1 MYNRL
6 ITLTVLLL
14 SACTPLV
21 RQAPESTQI
30 ASLTPL
36 PANWQPTSSLPIEG
50 NTPEMPQ
57 NNPTP
62 SSKLRELAETAKKD
76 LAQRLSIPYT
86 RIELM
91 DAQEVIWPDSSLG
104 CPQPGM
110 FYAEV
115 LTPGYLILLRADGHD
130 YEYHA
135 GRSSDIFYCEK
146 PTPPVPGMP
155 GDV

>member
-6 ITLTVLLL
+6 ISLTILLL
-14 SACTPLV
+14 SACTPFV
-21 RQAPESTQI
+21 SQAPESTQM

-36 PANWQPTSSLPIEG
+36 PANLQPTSLPTQGDI
-50 NTPEMPQ
+50 PQMPQ

-62 SSKLRELAETAKKD
+62 SSKLEKLAEMAKKD
-76 LAQRLSIPYT
+76 LTQRLSIPYT
-86 RIELM
+86 RIELI

-104 CPQPGM
+104 CPRPGM

-115 LTPGYLILLRADGHD
+115 LTPGYMILLRANGHD